1 MPEKRKPGKSPS
13 ERGRIIPD
21 FQLPEKTLK
30 TADIKAFKEVT
41 SDNVRAISGSQ
52 GSDSRSF
59 A

>member
-1 MPEKRKPGKSPS
+1 MLEKSLWNK
-13 ERGRIIPD
+13 GRIIPD